1 MPPSLLIPASMAP
14 FLIADG
20 IVANGTLR
28 FLSPFFG
35 PLFLFGF
42 YWIQVTH
49 PGHQRTASLSE
60 KSGSQQTTAE
70 KDMEIIRSKRASST
84 GGSIVGQQKTKYRK
98 RSVSSLSS
106 CLTDLPSQGYPPPQR
121 ASPPGKC
128 HSCNIRETPEWRRG
142 PDGART
148 LCNACGLREFITSS
162 CLGRCSGL
170 FPNFRLRKADEEEV
184 QGRRKTCRLADP
196 TCVDCPSSRRRGWC
210 LGR

>member
-1 MPPSLLIPASMAP
+1 M
-14 FLIADG
+14 ADG
-20 IVANGTLR
+20 ALR
-28 FLSPFFG
+28 SLFSFFG
-35 PLFLFGF
+35 PLFLSGS
-42 YWIQVTH
+42 YWAQITN

-106 CLTDLPSQGYPPPQR
+106 LSHRSSFSRVLPPQR

-148 LCNACGLREFITSS
+148 LCNACGLRESITSS
-162 CLGRCSGL
+162 
-170 FPNFRLRKADEEEV
+170 RL
-184 QGRRKTCRLADP
+184 
-196 TCVDCPSSRRRGWC
+196 
-210 LGR
+210 

>member
-1 MPPSLLIPASMAP
+1 VKLETLTSPLASRSRVHDT
-14 FLIADG
+14 FADCRRNCG
-20 IVANGTLR
+20 QR
-28 FLSPFFG
+28 YSPLSIS
-35 PLFLFGF
+35 PLWTVSRF
-42 YWIQVTH
+42 YWTQVTN
-49 PGHQRTASLSE
+49 PGHQRTTSLSE

-106 CLTDLPSQGYPPPQR
+106 CLIDLPSQGYPPQR

-148 LCNACGLREFITSS
+148 LCNACGLREFII
-162 CLGRCSGL
+162 
-170 FPNFRLRKADEEEV
+170 
-184 QGRRKTCRLADP
+184 
-196 TCVDCPSSRRRGWC
+196 SSR
-210 LGR
+210 L